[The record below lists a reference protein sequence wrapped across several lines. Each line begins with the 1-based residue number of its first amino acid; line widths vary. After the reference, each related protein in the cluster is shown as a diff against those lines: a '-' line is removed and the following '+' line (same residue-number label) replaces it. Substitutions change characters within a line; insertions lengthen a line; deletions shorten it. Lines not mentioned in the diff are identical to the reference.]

1 MQTRTLASLR
11 SVGPATRRDLH
22 LLGIDSVELLAQQ
35 NPLDLYENLQ
45 NIVGLP
51 VDICML
57 DVFAC
62 AVVQARDPHLPREQ
76 CEWFW
81 WSKERKAD
89 FENGAYAQ
97 FLRARQS
104 TPKAGDRA
112 GNRAGN
118 RTGVEE

>member
-1 MQTRTLASLR
+1 MDTRTLASLR

-22 LLGIDSVELLAQQ
+22 NLGIDSVELLAQQ
-35 NPLDLYENLQ
+35 NPLDLYEKLQ
-45 NIVGLP
+45 DLVGLP

-62 AVVQARDPHLPREQ
+62 AVAQARDPHMPREQ
-76 CEWFW
+76 CDWFW

-97 FLRARQS
+97 FLRAAQPTHR
-104 TPKAGDRA
+104 AGDRA
-112 GNRAGN
+112 AACAGVKHN
-118 RTGVEE
+118 V